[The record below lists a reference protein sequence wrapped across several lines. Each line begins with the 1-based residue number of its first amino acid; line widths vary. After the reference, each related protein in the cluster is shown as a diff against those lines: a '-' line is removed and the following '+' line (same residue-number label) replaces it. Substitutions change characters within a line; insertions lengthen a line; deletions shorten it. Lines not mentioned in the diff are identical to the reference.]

1 LSINKNNP
9 IQRNSLNQ
17 YFPNLSILITIFA
30 GLNIIQTN
38 SNVLIIR
45 ILIMKNTFLSV
56 FYFLI
61 IAFIVDACVPPEY
74 NRDKFEGT
82 AVDFSDKQVQ
92 DIYNLL
98 ERQSVDTLMHYLN
111 SANPTLRYV
120 AATAFGSLKEKKAL
134 DSLAVLLKD
143 EFVDVRIAA
152 AYAMGQ
158 IGETRAENMLLS
170 AYEKHDTVGTF
181 AKFNATIMEAVGK
194 CGTIARLHDLCRITT
209 FKMTDTLLLEGQAY
223 GIYRYGIRDSYNVE
237 SIQKMKYFVENQRF
251 PSSVRLIGASY
262 LSKIKAKYDTT
273 VTTSLLPITLSER
286 NPEVRMALVK
296 ALGKAVPPLSIL
308 PTLES
313 LFRKETDF
321 RVKINILNAVSE
333 IPYNSIQPLLT
344 AALRDRN
351 IHVANTAADL
361 FVKNGTERDAQSYKI
376 ASSDETL
383 QPSTKRLMMGAALKW
398 LRFYPRTRD
407 SLNNAMKELYV
418 KTVNPYEKAV
428 LLRGLANFGW
438 NHEMLRA
445 EALKTDNAPIVRTA
459 ATEALAK
466 IICSPDFY
474 RMFQGY
480 SLGVKNQLKAALF
493 DIINSGDAGAATVA
507 AETIIKPEAELN
519 RLRMREQIP
528 ELYQVLQRL
537 KMPAQL
543 EAYDAIYN
551 AIVKISDSTSI
562 KKKKYTT
569 PRSINWITL
578 TSMTDFSNAL
588 IKTSKGDIKLR
599 LLRQNAPISV
609 ANFVNLAK
617 SGFFNGKIFHR
628 VVPNFVVQTGC
639 PRGDG
644 YGSLDYTISSELT
657 PMHYNTEGYVGMASA
672 GNHTECSQW
681 FITQSPTLHLD
692 SKYTIFAKVLEGM
705 DVVDKLEVG
714 DIVENVTIN

>member
-1 LSINKNNP
+1 
-9 IQRNSLNQ
+9 
-17 YFPNLSILITIFA
+17 
-30 GLNIIQTN
+30 
-38 SNVLIIR
+38 
-45 ILIMKNTFLSV
+45 MKNTFLYI
-56 FYFLI
+56 FYFFI
-61 IAFIVDACVPPEY
+61 IALFVTACVPPEY

-98 ERQSVDTLMHYLN
+98 ERQSPDTLMHYLN
-111 SANPTLRYV
+111 SPNPTLRYV

-143 EFVDVRIAA
+143 EFIDVRIAA
-152 AYAMGQ
+152 AYAIGQ
-158 IGETRAENMLLS
+158 IGETRGENILLA

-194 CGTIARLHDLCRITT
+194 CGTTARLHDLCSIST

-223 GIYRYGIRDSYNVE
+223 GIYRYGLRDSYNVE
-237 SIQKMKYFVENQRF
+237 SIKKMTYFVENQGF
-251 PSSVRLIGASY
+251 PPTVRLIGASY
-262 LSKIKAKYDTT
+262 LSKIKAKYDST
-273 VTTSLLPITLSER
+273 VTTILSSIIISER
-286 NPEVRMALVK
+286 HTEIRMALVK
-296 ALGKAVPPLSIL
+296 ALGKANNPLSIL
-308 PTLES
+308 PVLES
-313 LFRKETDF
+313 IFRKETDF

-333 IPYNSIQPLLT
+333 IPYIHIQPLLSS
-344 AALRDRN
+344 ALRDRN
-351 IHVANTAADL
+351 IHVANTAAEI
-361 FVKNGTERDAQSYKI
+361 FVKNGIERDAQAYKI
-376 ASSDETL
+376 AAADETL

-407 SLNNAMKELYV
+407 SLNTAMKILYE
-418 KTVNPYEKAV
+418 KTVNSYEKAV

-438 NHEMLRA
+438 NYQMLHQ
-445 EALKTDNAPIVRTA
+445 EALKTENAPIVRTA

-466 IICSPDFY
+466 IICAPDFY

-480 SLGVKNQLKAALF
+480 SMGVKNQLKAALF
-493 DIINSGDAGAATVA
+493 DIIRSGDSGAATVA

-519 RLRMREQIP
+519 RLTMRAQIP
-528 ELYQVLQRL
+528 ELYQVLQGL
-537 KMPAQL
+537 KMPVQL
-543 EAYDAIYN
+543 EAYDAIFN
-551 AIVKISDSTSI
+551 AIVKISDSTSL
-562 KKKKYTT
+562 KKPKHTT
-569 PRSINWITL
+569 PRPIDWITL
-578 TSMTDFSNAL
+578 SSMTDFSNAL

-609 ANFVNLAK
+609 GNFVNLAK
-617 SGFFNGKIFHR
+617 TGFFNGKVFHR

-692 SKYTIFAKVLEGM
+692 SNYTIFAKVLEGM
-705 DVVDKLEVG
+705 DVVYKLEVG
-714 DIVENVTIN
+714 DIMESVTIN